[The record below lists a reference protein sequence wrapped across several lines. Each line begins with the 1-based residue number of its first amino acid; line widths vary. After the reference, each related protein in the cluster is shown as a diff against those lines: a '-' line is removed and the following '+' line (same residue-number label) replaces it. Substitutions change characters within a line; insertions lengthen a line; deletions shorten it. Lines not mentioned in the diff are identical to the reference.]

1 MITVKT
7 AKEFIQRL
15 KEKKTVSRFE
25 IELGFKWNM
34 ENSKILSYADLIN
47 ADLSYADL
55 INADLSNADLS
66 NANLSNADLSYADL
80 SNADLIY
87 ADLSNANLSNAD
99 LRNANLRNADLRN
112 AEGTFIFNF
121 GVKLK
126 IEEKVKEWQ

>member
-34 ENSKILSYADLIN
+34 ENSKILSYADLI
-47 ADLSYADL
+47 
-55 INADLSNADLS
+55 
-66 NANLSNADLSYADL
+66 NADLSYADL

-126 IEEKVKEWQ
+126 IEEKVKE

>member
-15 KEKKTVSRFE
+15 KQKKTVSRFE

-34 ENSKILSYADLIN
+34 ENSKILSYADLI
-47 ADLSYADL
+47 S
-55 INADLSNADLS
+55 
-66 NANLSNADLSYADL
+66 
-80 SNADLIY
+80 ADLIY
-87 ADLSNANLSNAD
+87 ADLSNADLRNAD

-126 IEEKVKEWQ
+126 IEEKVKE